1 MLCTPNKTMT
11 CISTVPAIGHSR
23 NNNYMRLFHMIQVM
37 YALILYNNIIIMSIL
52 YEMWILHVI
61 SVYRRW
67 NNLIPKK
74 CMPHSN
80 SSYLHHTLVRSIKL
94 FFLWNF
100 WEADTFSSI
109 IYHSTLQ
116 DSLMQPNFMQQAWF
130 VSDYLIHFSL
140 RWLVVVVT
148 TLAP

>member
-11 CISTVPAIGHSR
+11 CISTVQAIEHNR
-23 NNNYMRLFHMIQVM
+23 NNNYLRLFHMIQVM
-37 YALILYNNIIIMSIL
+37 YALILYNNIIKISI
-52 YEMWILHVI
+52 YEKWILHVI

-74 CMPHSN
+74 CMPHSK
-80 SSYLHHTLVRSIKL
+80 SSYLHHTLARSIKL

-100 WEADTFSSI
+100 WEAETFSSI
-109 IYHSTLQ
+109 IYHPTLQ